1 MTDFLDR
8 VKGFG
13 ITFREMLQRPV
24 TIQYPEE
31 RRPLP
36 PRFRGL
42 PVLVVD
48 PDTGR
53 EKCVACGL
61 CAQICPNNVLAMTSE
76 PDREKGRRPATFT
89 LNAPR
94 CLFCGLCEQAC
105 PERAI
110 VMSHR
115 FELST
120 DFRRELIYNK
130 EELMELGRYIWDDTK
145 VEADTE
151 NVGTRI

>member
-1 MTDFLDR
+1 MPNAIDR
-8 VKGFG
+8 LKGFAV
-13 ITFREMLQRPV
+13 TFGEMLQKPV

-48 PDTGR
+48 PDTGK

-61 CAQICPNNVLAMTSE
+61 CARICPNDVLQMTSE
-76 PDREKGRRPATFT
+76 PDRERGRRPITFT

-94 CLFCGLCEQAC
+94 CLFCGLCEWA
-105 PERAI
+105 
-110 VMSHR
+110 
-115 FELST
+115 
-120 DFRRELIYNK
+120 
-130 EELMELGRYIWDDTK
+130 
-145 VEADTE
+145 
-151 NVGTRI
+151 